1 MVFLD
6 EKEIEDAY
14 REAVTKSRLWYE
26 PFNEYE
32 RLAANKLRA
41 DHNPLMPKVNDGSLA
56 SSLIETPMLVLPEMQ
71 TGNFE
76 CTDND
81 NPWLEELVNIIFKKK
96 MIPGATTQAPW
107 FDKEHTSLYRAL
119 KYGAQPRYNFY
130 VSTDNY
136 TGSDWSLPY
145 IKNVKL
151 EPGKYSVDDC
161 DYVFLDI
168 FYTKLQIK
176 KIIDSIKSANKKAK
190 EAGEKADTSWDMKE
204 LERLVD
210 MALSEKEMEE
220 MPLAER
226 QKAVSASGI
235 KLTACFQRGV
245 KAPFTMFCTSGNYA
259 VVRTWDNP
267 DPTGDL
273 PITMQY
279 CFMDLETPY
288 GRGRIE
294 MAGATQNV
302 LDYLTQAHVFA
313 TQVGLQPPVQ
323 AKGPID
329 GANLD
334 SWVHAPNAIWRTGNA
349 QVEVMQTTNSVYTQ
363 FPTNYGMYQAQL
375 QNLQGKTTGSV
386 SSESGNPGFSKT
398 QAGVKMQ
405 EGRTNAQENYL
416 RNKADSASAQM
427 ITKMMN
433 VHMAQMKGADFMK
446 LTGDEAERLMKVGL
460 IDEDPMTKTPSVDE
474 ISFMYDDM
482 RGTYKFEY
490 DPRPQ
495 SDEEEKGRWLE
506 LIGIATSNP
515 NIIPAVEQ
523 SGFRFNLGEAFK
535 RVISNSGTKD
545 ADKVL
550 VPIDPE
556 EQLGMDMNQDM
567 QDPNAEPLM
576 TGDPMQAPEQP
587 MQQLQGEPAPQEIQA
602 LAQQLMQENGLDEGT
617 AMFVAHASLAGVPEE
632 EILAKIGASNG

>member
-1 MVFLD
+1 MVYLELD
-6 EKEIEDAY
+6 EIEDAY
-14 REAVTKSRLWYE
+14 KEAQTKALLWYE

-32 RLAANKLRA
+32 RIASNKLRA

-56 SSLIETPMLVLPEMQ
+56 ASMVETPMLVLPNMQ
-71 TGNFE
+71 TGKIE

-81 NPWLEELVNIIFKKK
+81 KPWLNELVNIVLNKKI
-96 MIPGATTQAPW
+96 IPYANTMAGW
-107 FDKEHTSLYRAL
+107 FDKEQTALYRAL

-130 VSTDNY
+130 VSSDKY

-145 IKNVKL
+145 IKNLKL

-161 DYVFLDI
+161 DFVFLDI
-168 FYTKLQIK
+168 FYTKLQLK
-176 KIIDSIKSANKKAK
+176 KLIATIEEDNKKLKK
-190 EAGEKADTSWDMKE
+190 EGEKADTSWDLKE
-204 LERLVD
+204 LKKLVD
-210 MALSEKEMEE
+210 KAVSDKDMHEMT
-220 MPLAER
+220 LAER
-226 QKAVSASGI
+226 EKAVSASGI
-235 KLTACFQRGV
+235 KLTACFQRG
-245 KAPFTMFCTSGNYA
+245 KGAPFYMFSCAGEYS

-279 CFMDLETPY
+279 CFMDLENPY
-288 GRGRIE
+288 GRGRVE
-294 MAGATQNV
+294 MAGPTQNV

-329 GANLD
+329 GANLN
-334 SWVHAPNAIWRTGNA
+334 SWVHAPNAIWRTGQA
-349 QVEVMQTTNSVYTQ
+349 QVEVMQNTNSVYTQ

-398 QAGVKMQ
+398 QAGVKKQ
-405 EGRTNAQENYL
+405 DQRDNAQELYL
-416 RNKADSASAQM
+416 RNKADQASAQM
-427 ITKMMN
+427 ITKMVN

-446 LTGDEAERLMKVGL
+446 LTADEAERLMKAGL
-460 IDEDPMTKTPSVDE
+460 IDEDPTTKLPSKDE
-474 ISFMYDDM
+474 IDFMYDDL
-482 RGTYKFEY
+482 RGTYTFTY
-490 DPRPQ
+490 DPRPE
-495 SDEEEKGRWLE
+495 SDEDEKSRWLE

-515 NIIPAVEQ
+515 NILPAVEQ

-556 EQLGMDMNQDM
+556 EQLIADQAQDVMNPNEPAMDM
-567 QDPNAEPLM
+567 PTE
-576 TGDPMQAPEQP
+576 
-587 MQQLQGEPAPQEIQA
+587 QQLMPQQSGEPAPEEIQA
-602 LAQQLMQENGLDEGT
+602 LAQQLMQQSGLDEQT

-632 EILAKIGASNG
+632 QILAKLGAR